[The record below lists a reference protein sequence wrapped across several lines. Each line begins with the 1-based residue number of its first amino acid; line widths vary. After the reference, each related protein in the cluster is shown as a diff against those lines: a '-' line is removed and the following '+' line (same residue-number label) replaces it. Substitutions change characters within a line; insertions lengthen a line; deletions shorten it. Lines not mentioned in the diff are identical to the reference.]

1 VKSELEARITNK
13 LVVTHDGYSDFS
25 SFGMCISDWDIFD
38 LQSKFQQQTGVNK
51 HGLPVLQPISLRR
64 LAFHFLGIDIQK
76 GVHDCV
82 VDAQYTMKLF
92 REYQKLARE
101 RNVNNRFANFE
112 ENEFDEVKKMK

>member
-1 VKSELEARITNK
+1 MTDTAISHPLECAFR
-13 LVVTHDGYSDFS
+13 
-25 SFGMCISDWDIFD
+25 
-38 LQSKFQQQTGVNK
+38 TG
-51 HGLPVLQPISLRR
+51 ISLTCS
-64 LAFHFLGIDIQK
+64 LNFNNKQVSTNTVYQFYSQLVSEDLGIDIQK